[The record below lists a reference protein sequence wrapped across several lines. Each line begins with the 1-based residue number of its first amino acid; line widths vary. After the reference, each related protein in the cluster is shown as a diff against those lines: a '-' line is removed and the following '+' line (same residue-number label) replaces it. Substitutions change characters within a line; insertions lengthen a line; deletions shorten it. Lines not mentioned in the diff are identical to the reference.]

1 MSTAVAINAKLG
13 FGKGNAKL
21 NPDIFTFSLPAG
33 YSCPGARECLSR
45 AGKNGSGIQDGLE
58 TKFRCFAASDEVQY
72 PNVQKARWRNFDL
85 LKGKTTEQM
94 WTLIQE
100 SLPKKAKIIRVHV
113 SGDFFNEQYFDAW
126 LEVAR
131 KNPERTFYAYT
142 KSLHLWVGKKDS
154 IPANFKLN
162 ASRGG
167 IHDWM
172 IDTYGLKSA
181 EVVFHPDEA
190 KAKGLEIDHDDSHA
204 YASDK
209 SFALL
214 LHGTQPKG
222 SVASKALSVLRKLG
236 WKGYSK

>member
-1 MSTAVAINAKLG
+1 MSTATLPLLKFN
-13 FGKGNAKL
+13 KGNAKL
-21 NPDIFTFSLPAG
+21 DHKIFTFSLPAG
-33 YSCPGARECLSR
+33 YSCPGANECLSR
-45 AGKNGSGIQDGLE
+45 AGRESGEIKDGLT
-58 TKFRCFAASDEVQY
+58 TKFRCFAASSEAMY
-72 PNVQKARWRNFDL
+72 PAVREQRWHNFDM
-85 LKGKTTEQM
+85 LKGKTTEEM
-94 WTLIQE
+94 VALIE
-100 SLPKKAKIIRVHV
+100 ASLPLKATIIRVHV

-126 LEVAR
+126 MEVAR
-131 KNPERTFYAYT
+131 RNRLRTFYAYT
-142 KSLHLWVGKKDS
+142 KSLHLWVGKIGS
-154 IPANFKLN
+154 IPPNFKLN

-172 IDTYGLKSA
+172 IETYGLKSA

-204 YASDK
+204 YTGDK

>member
-1 MSTAVAINAKLG
+1 MSTATIALPLLKFN
-13 FGKGNAKL
+13 KGNAKL
-21 NPDIFTFSLPAG
+21 SQKIFTFSLPAG
-33 YSCPGARECLSR
+33 YSCPGASECLSR
-45 AGKNGSGIQDGLE
+45 AGRHSGEIKDGLT
-58 TKFRCFAASDEVQY
+58 TKFRCFAASSEAMY
-72 PNVQKARWRNFDL
+72 PAVRKQRWENFDL
-85 LKGKTTEQM
+85 LKGKTTAQM

-113 SGDFFNEQYFDAW
+113 SGDFFNEDYFDAW
-126 LEVAR
+126 LHVAR
-131 KNPERTFYAYT
+131 CNPDRIFYAYT

-204 YASDK
+204 YKSDK

-222 SVASKALSVLRKLG
+222 SVASKALSALRKLG